1 MTNNLIKI
9 LINDKDLGKRIDIVL
24 SIKITSLSRSRL
36 QRLLSEKK
44 VKFNNKIV
52 TEHSY
57 KFKECGRAEINIPQI
72 LKLNIKSQKIKLNIV
87 FEDDDLIVVNK
98 PAGMVVHPGPGNKD
112 NTLVNA
118 LLCHCKDSLSGIGG
132 YERPG
137 IVHRIDKMTSGL
149 VIVAKNDLT
158 HEALSDQFKS
168 RKIEKIY
175 EAFVWNKIKIKSQK
189 IIGKISRSKTNRKK
203 MAIDENNGKNAITIF
218 TKLDEFIIS
227 DKLIINHV
235 KCQILTGR
243 THQIR
248 VHLSSIGN
256 PILGDN
262 IYGRNRVDLFSKNI
276 STQLRNCLVKTYQD
290 HRHTLHAGSI
300 KFFHPKKRKS
310 MKLYA
315 ELPKDMSKLLE
326 ELKTN
331 KI

>member
-1 MTNNLIKI
+1 MTDNLIKI

-44 VKFNNKIV
+44 IKFNNKIV

-57 KFKECGRAEINIPQI
+57 KFKECGRVEINIPPI

-112 NTLVNA
+112 NTRVNA
-118 LLCHCKDSLSGIGG
+118 LLCYCKDSLSGIGG

-149 VIVAKNDLT
+149 VIIAKNDFT
-158 HEALSDQFKS
+158 HKALSDQFKN
-168 RKIEKIY
+168 REIEKMY

-227 DKLIINHV
+227 DRLIINRV
-235 KCQILTGR
+235 RCQILTGR
-243 THQIR
+243 TH
-248 VHLSSIGN
+248 
-256 PILGDN
+256 
-262 IYGRNRVDLFSKNI
+262 
-276 STQLRNCLVKTYQD
+276 
-290 HRHTLHAGSI
+290 
-300 KFFHPKKRKS
+300 
-310 MKLYA
+310 
-315 ELPKDMSKLLE
+315 
-326 ELKTN
+326 
-331 KI
+331 